1 MSRFLLALTFV
12 SFVVFST
19 ACSVT
24 QEEYD
29 DQQDQID
36 ALQADID
43 TIRTQNVEIARAIA
57 IIRGEIDA
65 SLEEVS
71 EAYDFLIAWR
81 RAQK

>member
-1 MSRFLLALTFV
+1 MNRLAL
-12 SFVVFST
+12 VFAVFLMLSTT

-43 TIRTQNVEIARAIA
+43 TVREQNVKIARAIA
-57 IIRGEIDA
+57 IIRGEVDA
-65 SLEEVS
+65 TLEETS
-71 EAYDFLIAWR
+71 DALAFLKAWR
-81 RAQK
+81 KAQQ